1 MRHCKL
7 FLSLLMSLI
16 TFTACGSDDDD
27 NAGGGASQATGI
39 TVDPTRISAPTEGG
53 TYTIA
58 VKAGGRE
65 WKAYSTDSWITVT
78 TSGTTSSA
86 GSATVTVAANTA
98 NDQRH
103 GSVVV
108 ASGTQRVSVSV
119 TQAGVTPVDPE
130 PIDEGAVD
138 PNDITTP
145 AGYNLVWHD
154 EFTGNRL
161 GSDWKHEVQNAGWVI
176 NELQAYVNNDRVTNV
191 ANGVLNIT
199 CYKDNS
205 GRICS
210 GRIYARPQT
219 GWTYG
224 WFEAR
229 IKLPSGKGTW
239 PAFWMMPVKL
249 TNWPNDGE
257 NDIMEEVGYDPNN
270 VHSTIHCNGYNNGG
284 TAKESGTK
292 HVDNAEGGWHVY
304 ACEWTE
310 DYISY
315 YVDGE
320 KYFTYTPDDKT
331 KRYWPFNQPFYI
343 ILNLAWGGQW
353 GGQQG
358 VDEKALPATMKVDYV
373 RVFQK

>member
-1 MRHCKL
+1 MSRYKL
-7 FLSLLMSLI
+7 LLILLLSVVS
-16 TFTACGSDDDD
+16 FTACGSDDNDS
-27 NAGGGASQATGI
+27 GGGVPQAVNI
-39 TVDPTRISAPTEGG
+39 TVDPTSINATADGG
-53 TYTIA
+53 TFTIGVSA
-58 VKAGGRE
+58 SDRE
-65 WKAYSTDSWITVT
+65 WKAYSNESWISVS
-78 TSGTTSSA
+78 TSGTTSSS

-98 NDQRH
+98 NDQRT
-103 GSVVV
+103 GSVVI
-108 ASGTQRVSVSV
+108 ASGSQRLSVPV
-119 TQAGVTPVDPE
+119 TQAGVTPVEPE

-145 AGYNLVWHD
+145 AGYKLVWHD
-154 EFTGNRL
+154 EFVGSSL
-161 GSDWKHEVQNAGWVI
+161 GSDWTHEVQNAGWV
-176 NELQAYVNNDRVTNV
+176 NSELQAYVNNDRATNV

-210 GRIYARPQT
+210 GRIYAHPKT

-239 PAFWMMPVKL
+239 PAFWMMPV
-249 TNWPNDGE
+249 NFNNDWPASGE

-270 VHSTIHCNGYNNGG
+270 VHSTIHCTAYNNGG
-284 TAKESGTK
+284 TAKESATK

-310 DYISY
+310 DYMSY

-320 KYFTYTPDDKT
+320 KYFTYTPDNKT
-331 KRYWPFNQPFYI
+331 KTYWPFNQPFYI
-343 ILNLAWGGQW
+343 ILNLAWGGSW
-353 GGQQG
+353 GGLQG
-358 VDEKALPATMKVDYV
+358 TDEKALPATMKVDYV